1 MTSAR
6 YGLLMTWAREL
17 MEKKVREGGDQ
28 KKIEMYFEELVD
40 GADYSATW
48 AALAAAEK
56 MKSKGRT

>member
-1 MTSAR
+1 
-6 YGLLMTWAREL
+6 LLMTWAREL